1 MSDVLARAKFL
12 GISRNKPFVGSKGQM
27 LDRLTSLAQEASV
40 GSWLGERCS
49 QLFSENSPQATHL
62 ELQCVDSS
70 GMAL

>member
-1 MSDVLARAKFL
+1 M
-12 GISRNKPFVGSKGQM
+12 GSKGQM

-40 GSWLGERCS
+40 GSWLGEKCS